1 MNNIELKFYNYSYA
15 DISKCIFNYN
25 FSFIK
30 SIIEIK
36 INNKIIYCYT
46 LFGLFLRI
54 LSIIND
60 GALIIKYSNLS
71 FKTISYIHNNKK
83 YNYYILKNLDIGFIK
98 PNLNSLLSEIIHLS
112 NIFDINFCLKIISHN
127 TIFTINNNPPTV
139 III

>member
-1 MNNIELKFYNYSYA
+1 MNNIELNFYNYSYA

-112 NIFDINFCLKIISHN
+112 NIFNIIFSLKIISHN